1 MKGEVQ
7 KLLAKGCVEKVEIR
21 RSVVNPITVAT
32 NKSGKKR
39 LVLDIRHLNKCLA
52 KFKFKYKD
60 VSVARQLFQKGT
72 HLFSWDLRSAYHH
85 ISVFPPHRDYL
96 GFRLEEK
103 QGQVTRYYVFCSL
116 PFGLSTS
123 GYIGSQGSGSV
134 LEDRRALGSNVSGG
148 RFRRSQKQVQR
159 RRIQQIH

>member
-21 RSVVNPITVAT
+21 PSVVNPITVAT

-96 GFRLEEK
+96 
-103 QGQVTRYYVFCSL
+103 
-116 PFGLSTS
+116 
-123 GYIGSQGSGSV
+123 
-134 LEDRRALGSNVSGG
+134 
-148 RFRRSQKQVQR
+148 
-159 RRIQQIH
+159 